1 MQTNQKS
8 AQQILTVLAV
18 LLAGTPVVQAA
29 TVTVT
34 GPDVTIMKSNNQN
47 GWLAVTDTTSNGS
60 PEKVTQSTNGA
71 LARFDPALGVLTN
84 AVATAANTRP
94 TQSLVKSGGTG
105 SVSAS
110 SFWTLGG
117 NAGQGFTTS
126 QSSNGANSSWSPMVV
141 TSTAGNLNNFV
152 GSGNIAT
159 NNFNSTFSANRTG
172 GTTAVGG
179 RITPDLTYSESI
191 VYTYLTHGNASFT
204 SPGDTNTWNIDFGT
218 LVNGA
223 GASQAFSIFDL
234 GDLGLTNFSF
244 SFLSGDNFFDITGG
258 NSILA
263 GSSGLYS
270 AQFLAQNPVT
280 PMTFSATYRLSFQ
293 DDISGLPQFASNSV
307 GGSYIDLTMVAAQ
320 GPAAVPEPGSLLLSG
335 LGLGLLG
342 LLSRR
347 RPAA

>member
-1 MQTNQKS
+1 M
-8 AQQILTVLAV
+8 
-18 LLAGTPVVQAA
+18 
-29 TVTVT
+29 
-34 GPDVTIMKSNNQN
+34 
-47 GWLAVTDTTSNGS
+47 
-60 PEKVTQSTNGA
+60 
-71 LARFDPALGVLTN
+71 
-84 AVATAANTRP
+84 
-94 TQSLVKSGGTG
+94 
-105 SVSAS
+105 
-110 SFWTLGG
+110 
-117 NAGQGFTTS
+117 
-126 QSSNGANSSWSPMVV
+126 
-141 TSTAGNLNNFV
+141 
-152 GSGNIAT
+152 
-159 NNFNSTFSANRTG
+159 
-172 GTTAVGG
+172 
-179 RITPDLTYSESI
+179 
-191 VYTYLTHGNASFT
+191 
-204 SPGDTNTWNIDFGT
+204 
-218 LVNGA
+218 NGA